1 MIGKYIKGN
10 YFLQLTYWSKKIH
23 ATINQASFQVQL
35 TLIIIQKK
43 LVAKRAKTIDI
54 LGFFFQ
60 LICFVC
66 YSDTV

>member
-43 LVAKRAKTIDI
+43 LVAKRAKTIDR
-54 LGFFFQ
+54 LGFFFFSIDMFCV
-60 LICFVC
+60 L
-66 YSDTV
+66 